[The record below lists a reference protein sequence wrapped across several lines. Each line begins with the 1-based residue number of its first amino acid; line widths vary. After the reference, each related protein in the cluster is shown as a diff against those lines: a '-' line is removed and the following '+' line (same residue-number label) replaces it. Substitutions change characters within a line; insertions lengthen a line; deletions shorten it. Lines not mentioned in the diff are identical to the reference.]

1 MNARDQGTEG
11 RRIEWAIL
19 VLGLAGIPA
28 IWLLF
33 AWGESPIEAWRLMSS
48 EAAYTFTSRA
58 LGHISVL
65 LLAGLLSFFLA
76 PIVSLAQLSRCL
88 GRPCSVWERRIHT
101 VAALVAIAG
110 CLALLVDCVTEG
122 VIEREPYFT
131 GSPVAVFV
139 ALGIAAGVLAL
150 WRRMSRRHKEN
161 AAECLLMGA
170 YIGGVATWAAA
181 FAYYLEPTAVVAGLA
196 CVVYAVSLW
205 RRVRA

>member
-1 MNARDQGTEG
+1 MTHEPHRAD
-11 RRIEWAIL
+11 RRIEWVIL

-76 PIVSLAQLSRCL
+76 PLVSLAQLSRCL
-88 GRPCSVWERRIHT
+88 GRPCSIRARRVHT

-110 CLALLVDCVTEG
+110 CLALLVDCVKEG
-122 VIEREPYFT
+122 VIEQGSYFT

-139 ALGIAAGVLAL
+139 ALGIVAGALVL
-150 WRRMSRRHKEN
+150 WRRTSKRHQGN
-161 AAECLLMGA
+161 SAECLLMGA

-181 FAYYLEPTAVVAGLA
+181 FAYYLAPTAVVAGFTCL
-196 CVVYAVSLW
+196 VYAVSLW

>member
-1 MNARDQGTEG
+1 MTHEPHRAD
-11 RRIEWAIL
+11 RRIEWVIL

-76 PIVSLAQLSRCL
+76 PLVSLAQLSRCL
-88 GRPCSVWERRIHT
+88 GRPCSIRARRVHT
-101 VAALVAIAG
+101 VAALIAVAG
-110 CLALLVDCVTEG
+110 CLAILVVCVKEG
-122 VIEREPYFT
+122 VSQQGLRM
-131 GSPVAVFV
+131 GSEVAVF
-139 ALGIAAGVLAL
+139 IASAIIVGVLVL
-150 WRRMSRRHKEN
+150 WRRASKRHAEN
-161 AAECLLMGA
+161 SAECLLMGA

-181 FAYYLEPTAVVAGLA
+181 FAYYLEPTAVVAGFT

-205 RRVRA
+205 RRMRA